1 MSYDVYLY
9 GQTLLSSLNLLSE
22 KYPEPDSYAEIKE
35 SYTVPGGETIN
46 VAIVLSSY
54 GCKTKIDGPFFGAKT
69 KDALIEYCKKFD
81 IDYSDMHY
89 DPTFEGVQDYVL
101 IDKHSRTVF
110 GKFQKYFS
118 DGTKRWGVPQKQSI
132 QSAKIVSIDPFFQN
146 ESVLA
151 AELCVE
157 LSKKYVT
164 IDCPYNEFL
173 HRHSEVNVISNEYI
187 RNNYPNEDVEQLL
200 HKYTE
205 STNGLVIFTF
215 GSREIL
221 FGRKDSEIKKIIPY
235 KVNVVSTLGA
245 GDTFRAGILY
255 AILNNFDDE
264 KTVKYAAATAAVV
277 CTRFP
282 MAFNPPSLNDVNDL
296 MQ

>member
-1 MSYDVYLY
+1 MSYDVFLY

-46 VAIVLSSY
+46 AAIVLSSY
-54 GCKTKIDGPFFGAKT
+54 GCKTKIDGPFFGIKT
-69 KDALIEYCKKFD
+69 KDALIEYCKKFN

-89 DPTFEGVQDYVL
+89 DPTFDGVQDYVL

-118 DGTKRWGVPQKQSI
+118 DGTKRWGVPQKKSV

-151 AELCVE
+151 AEFCVE
-157 LSKKYVT
+157 LNKRYVT

-173 HRHSEVNVISNEYI
+173 HQHSEVNVISNEYI

-215 GSREIL
+215 GSRQIL
-221 FGRKDSEIKKIIPY
+221 FARKGSIVGKVIPY

-245 GDTFRAGILY
+245 GDTFRAGVLY
-255 AILNNFDDE
+255 ALLNDYGDE
-264 KTVKYAAATAAVV
+264 SLVKFAAATAGVV
-277 CTRFP
+277 CTKFP
-282 MAFNPPSLNDVNDL
+282 MAFTPPLLDEVKIL
-296 MQ
+296 MK